1 MTTTTTTTTP
11 IRIIETIEA
20 EIESARCVYFAAY
33 ADNTTK
39 AAARVAA
46 VVVADK
52 VLAAVWICG
61 KSMTTY
67 AAAKIAVAE
76 SLAVYSVACEAL
88 EIATDRLQT
97 LRAEQAALQA
107 R

>member
-1 MTTTTTTTTP
+1 MLATALATRT
-11 IRIIETIEA
+11 IETIED
-20 EIESARCVYFAAY
+20 EIELARAEYFAAY
-33 ADNTTK
+33 ANNTTK

-46 VVVADK
+46 VAVADK
-52 VLAAVWICG
+52 ILVAVWVCG